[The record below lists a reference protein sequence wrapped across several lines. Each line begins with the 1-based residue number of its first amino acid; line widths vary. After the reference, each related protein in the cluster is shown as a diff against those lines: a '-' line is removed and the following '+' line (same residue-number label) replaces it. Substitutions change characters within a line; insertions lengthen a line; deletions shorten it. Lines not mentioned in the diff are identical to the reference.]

1 MSAGVSSG
9 VAETASEAAVAATGA
24 AGVPAHRSAAR
35 RLRNLISNPWG
46 KPRILFLFTMA
57 YLVWALLPVA
67 IAVLFSF
74 NSGRSRSSLQGL
86 SLRWYIGD
94 PIDSVLHD
102 PTLRGALSQSI
113 KLSVLTMLIAVPLG
127 TAFAIALDRW
137 RGRGSGSSNFL
148 MLTSFVTPEIIM
160 GVALFLVFTKLLVVV
175 HLGTSAQL
183 LGLIT
188 FEMAYP
194 VIIVRARLL
203 TIGRE
208 YEEAAMDLGASPIK
222 AIRLALLPLLMP
234 AIFAS
239 FMLVFA
245 DTIDDFI
252 IARYLSAGAS
262 TETIPIRIYDTARA
276 TVTPALN
283 ALATLMLASTMIAVA
298 AGYLVYRYLTRGER
312 RGDRSGLES
321 FAAQL

>member
-1 MSAGVSSG
+1 MSVTTSDRP
-9 VAETASEAAVAATGA
+9 AVTP
-24 AGVPAHRSAAR
+24 VPPVPRRSVGRKIRDA
-35 RLRNLISNPWG
+35 ISNPWG
-46 KPRILFLFTMA
+46 KPRILFLFTML
-57 YLVWALLPVA
+57 YMVWSILPVA

-94 PIDSVLHD
+94 PTDSVLHD
-102 PTLRGALSQSI
+102 PTLRGALAQSL
-113 KLSVLTMLIAVPLG
+113 KLSVITMLVAVPIG
-127 TAFAIALDRW
+127 VAFAIGLDRW
-137 RGRGSGSSNFL
+137 KGRGSGISNFA
-148 MLTSFVTPEIIM
+148 MLFSFVTPEIIM
-160 GVALFLVFTKLLVVV
+160 GVSLFLAFTKLLVFV
-175 HLGTSAQL
+175 HLGTGAQL

-188 FEMAYP
+188 FEIAFA

-203 TIGRE
+203 SIGRQ
-208 YEEAAMDLGASPIK
+208 YEEAAMDLGASPIQ
-222 AIRLALLPLLMP
+222 AIRLALLPLLAP

-252 IARYLSAGAS
+252 IARYTCASAAC
-262 TETIPIRIYDTARA
+262 ETIPIRIYDSARA

-283 ALATLMLASTMIAVA
+283 ALATLMLVSTLIAIA
-298 AGYLVYRYLTRGER
+298 AGFLVYRYLTKGER
-312 RGDRSGLES
+312 GSGSALDS